1 MINKYNW
8 LLKIDGEKI
17 IFDNEV
23 WAKRQFNITVRD
35 NPKAKSIVLLNLYT
49 KEIIAFKGE
58 INDNI

>member
-23 WAKRQFNITVRD
+23 WAKRQFNIAVRD
-35 NPKAKSIVLLNLYT
+35 NPKAKLIVLIDLY
-49 KEIIAFKGE
+49 KNEIITYKGVLK
-58 INDNI
+58 